1 MKICFPLLVI
11 SCMLISFLSTIAF
24 AESNE
29 VESLD
34 SLGDVMNTLNQTF
47 SSNYSNIDIISARIW
62 DNESNI
68 IFIIRVNGTIEDN
81 ASVVYTFE
89 ITSIS
94 NPQQIARV
102 TYSNNYAYL
111 YLPEKDIIPCESNV
125 SSNTLTIFA
134 KKNDLKL
141 VERPWSIIVSAGKD
155 IYKDTA
161 AIASYTPIIN
171 GESHSNST
179 PGFVF
184 VAIIFSLLIAIL
196 LKKRAR

>member
-1 MKICFPLLVI
+1 
-11 SCMLISFLSTIAF
+11 MLISFLSTTAF
-24 AESNE
+24 AGLNE

-34 SLGDVMNTLNQTF
+34 STGDVMNTQNLTF
-47 SSNYSNIDIISARIW
+47 SGNYSNIDIISAKIW

-68 IFIIRVNGTIEDN
+68 SFIIRVNGTIEDN

-102 TYSNNYAYL
+102 TYNNNYSYL

-125 SSNTLTIFA
+125 SSDTLTIFV

-141 VERPWSIIVSAGKD
+141 VERPWSIIVSASKG

-161 AIASYTPIIN
+161 AIASYTPTIN

-179 PGFVF
+179 PGFIF
-184 VAIIFSLLIAIL
+184 VAIVFSLLIVIL
-196 LKKRAR
+196 FKKRAS